1 MAAYILKF
9 YIVSI
14 MNDYRNYQAQLNE
27 DNSIFILNNQKLKR
41 TQMLKNRMV
50 KKKIVIQII
59 DISHYTATKIKNELV
74 IDEITWKNF

>member
-1 MAAYILKF
+1 
-9 YIVSI
+9 
-14 MNDYRNYQAQLNE
+14 
-27 DNSIFILNNQKLKR
+27 
-41 TQMLKNRMV
+41 MLKNRMV